1 MRCVDGRTMSFM
13 IAKLVLAGAIAA
25 AAVGLVQAPTADAV
39 CGSIGGRHVDVS
51 GCSDPLYELNDAL
64 QPPPPPPP
72 AAAAARCG
80 ATATSAA
87 ATTAGVRSA
96 GTERERVRQR
106 RAAGQRQRLHLIY

>member
-1 MRCVDGRTMSFM
+1 M

-72 AAAAARCG
+72 PPPPGAAPPPPPPPPPPPVYVPPAPNVNVCASVGR
-80 ATATSAA
+80 
-87 ATTAGVRSA
+87 
-96 GTERERVRQR
+96 RVSVS
-106 RAAGQRQRLHLIY
+106 GCI